1 LSWVNFLLDLKKNN
15 IMQTVLRTPFSNI
28 QQELLKMYT
37 HQVSDEDLLNIR
49 DIIGQY
55 FAKRLS
61 SLADKA
67 WEQNNWTQQ
76 DMDDILNDPNQ

>member
-1 LSWVNFLLDLKKNN
+1 
-15 IMQTVLRTPFSNI
+15 MQTVLRTPFSNI

-37 HQVSDEDLLNIR
+37 HQISDEDLLNIKE
-49 DIIGQY
+49 IIGQY

-61 SLADKA
+61 SMADETWQK
-67 WEQNNWTQQ
+67 NNWTQQ

>member
-1 LSWVNFLLDLKKNN
+1 
-15 IMQTVLRTPFSNI
+15 MQTVLRTPFSNI

-76 DMDDILNDPNQ
+76 DMDDILNDHNQ

>member
-1 LSWVNFLLDLKKNN
+1 
-15 IMQTVLRTPFSNI
+15 MQTVLKTPFSNI

-61 SLADKA
+61 SLADKS
-67 WEQNNWTQQ
+67 WEKNNWTQQ

>member
-1 LSWVNFLLDLKKNN
+1 
-15 IMQTVLRTPFSNI
+15 MQTVSRTPFSNI

-61 SLADKA
+61 SLADEA
-67 WEQNNWTQQ
+67 WQKNNWTQQ

>member
-1 LSWVNFLLDLKKNN
+1 
-15 IMQTVLRTPFSNI
+15 MQTVLRTPFSNI

-76 DMDDILNDPNQ
+76 DMNDILNDPNQ

>member
-1 LSWVNFLLDLKKNN
+1 
-15 IMQTVLRTPFSNI
+15 MQTVLRTPFSNI

>member
-1 LSWVNFLLDLKKNN
+1 
-15 IMQTVLRTPFSNI
+15 METVLKTPFSNI

-37 HQVSDEDLLNIR
+37 HQVSDEDLLNIKE
-49 DIIGQY
+49 IIGQY

-67 WEQNNWTQQ
+67 WEKNSWTQQ